1 SNKYYVDELY
11 QFLFVNSLKRLGTG
25 LWKGFDEFVI
35 DGTVN
40 GIAYFIGWLSG
51 VMRKMQTG
59 FVQNYAFSIV
69 LGGLILAVY
78 YIMRAF
84 F

>member
-1 SNKYYVDELY
+1 MWTNSIEI
-11 QFLFVNSLKRLGTG
+11 LFVNSLKRAGTG

-51 VMRKMQTG
+51 VTRKMQTG
-59 FVQNYAFSIV
+59 LVQNYAFSIV